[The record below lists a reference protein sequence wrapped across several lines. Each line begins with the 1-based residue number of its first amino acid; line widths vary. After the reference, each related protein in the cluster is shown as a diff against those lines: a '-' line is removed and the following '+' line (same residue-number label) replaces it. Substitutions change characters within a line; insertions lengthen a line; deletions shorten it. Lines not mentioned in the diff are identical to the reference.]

1 MKVVRKT
8 SEDLE
13 NLRDLQQQHLELVL
27 ALTRAN
33 GDLLRTRQRASGME
47 FDVMTAE
54 RNHANGT
61 QNAVSDAVLDKMY
74 AQNEAAKLKLT
85 AAEDHIEELER
96 HLTDITWKMAR
107 PEM

>member
-8 SEDLE
+8 PEDPG

-33 GDLLRTRQRASGME
+33 GDLLRARQRASGME

-54 RNHANGT
+54 RNHATGT

-74 AQNEAAKLKLT
+74 AQNEAAKLELT
-85 AAEDHIEELER
+85 AAEDRIEELER
-96 HLTDITWKMAR
+96 HLTGITRKMAR